1 MGIVSSDRQSF
12 MEVWVSLVECG
23 ALRGQKELIIEGDML
38 PQSDSPAPDLPLVSS
53 REPPAH
59 VIGNTLSQT

>member
-1 MGIVSSDRQSF
+1 

-23 ALRGQKELIIEGDML
+23 ALRGQKELIIEVDML